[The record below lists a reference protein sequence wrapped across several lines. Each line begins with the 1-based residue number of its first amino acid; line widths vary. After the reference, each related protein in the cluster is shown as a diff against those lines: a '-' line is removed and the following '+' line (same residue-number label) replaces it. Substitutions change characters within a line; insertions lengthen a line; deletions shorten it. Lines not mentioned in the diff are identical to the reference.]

1 MMPLWAHQREA
12 VDFAVARKATLW
24 HMGMGTGKSRCAIEV
39 AKRLGISRVLIL
51 CPLSVVSGWQEQLR
65 QYGPD
70 FEAVPLSKGTVRQKT
85 EHAKE
90 RLSLAHAMGKK
101 VVVIVNYESARNEP
115 LAGMLMKQGFD
126 LLVLDESH
134 RIKSPQGT
142 TSRWVSR
149 LAKTCGTRVALT
161 GTPMPHSP
169 LDVYA
174 QFRALDPALF
184 GLSFVRFRARYAKM
198 GGYGM
203 KQVVGYQNMAEL
215 QGRLAAY
222 TYQADRSVLDLP
234 DALHQRLPITLGAK
248 ARKLYT
254 ALDNDFVAAVREG
267 EITAT
272 NALVKLLRLQ
282 QLTSGWVTA
291 EADEDRV
298 LVEVDTAKR
307 DALADLL
314 EDLPSNEPVVV
325 FGRFSADLRAAH
337 SAAARCKRKSL
348 ELSGARR
355 ELEAWQAGQATVLA
369 VQIQSGGT
377 GIDLTRAR
385 YCVYLSAGYS
395 LGDYEQSLAR
405 VHRPGQSRSV
415 VYYHLVAENT
425 VDEKVYQALRDR
437 KQVVESVLA
446 GISEPQTDKDTNGH

>member
-1 MMPLWAHQREA
+1 MALWDHQREA
-12 VDFAVARKATLW
+12 VEFALARKATLW
-24 HMGMGTGKSRCAIEV
+24 HMGMGTGKSRCAIEL

-51 CPLSVVSGWQEQLR
+51 CPLSVVPGWVDQLR

-70 FEAVPLSKGTVRQKT
+70 FEPVPLRKGTVRRKA
-85 EHAKE
+85 EYAKE

-101 VVVIVNYESARNEP
+101 AVVIVNYESARNEP
-115 LAGMLMKQGFD
+115 LASMLMAQKFD

-134 RIKSPQGT
+134 RIKSPKGT

-149 LAKTCGTRVALT
+149 LAKTCERRVALT

-215 QGRLAAY
+215 QDRLGSY

-234 DALHQRLPITLGAK
+234 DAIHQRIPIELGSK

-254 ALDNDFVAAVREG
+254 ALDRDFVAAVREG
-267 EITAT
+267 EITAS

-282 QLTSGWVTA
+282 QLTSGWVTV
-291 EADEDRV
+291 EQDEQTD

-307 DALADLL
+307 DALVDLFQ
-314 EDLPSNEPVVV
+314 DLPANEPVVV
-325 FGRFSADLRAAH
+325 FGRFTADLRAAH
-337 SAAARCKRKSL
+337 DAAASAKRTSL
-348 ELSGARR
+348 ELSGQRR
-355 ELEAWQAGQATVLA
+355 ELEDWQAGRATVLA

-415 VYYHLVAENT
+415 NYYHLVAQDT

-437 KQVVESVLA
+437 KQVVESVLD
-446 GISEPQTDKDTNGH
+446 GITTPTKETTHGC

>member
-1 MMPLWAHQREA
+1 MIRLWDHQREA
-12 VDFAVARKATLW
+12 IEFALARRATLW
-24 HMGMGTGKSRCAIEV
+24 HMGMGTGKSRCAIEL

-51 CPLSVVSGWQEQLR
+51 CPLSVVNGWVDQLR

-70 FEAVPLSKGTVRQKT
+70 FEPLPLLKGTVRRKADY
-85 EHAKE
+85 AKE
-90 RLSLAHAMGKK
+90 RLALAHAVGKK
-101 VVVIVNYESARNEP
+101 TVVIVNYESARNEP
-115 LAGMLMKQGFD
+115 LASVLMSQQFD

-149 LAKTCGTRVALT
+149 LAKTCGRKVALT

-203 KQVVGYQNMAEL
+203 KQVVGYQNMGEL
-215 QGRLAAY
+215 QNRLSAY

-234 DALHQRLPITLGAK
+234 DAVHQRIPVELGAK
-248 ARKLYT
+248 ARKLYS

-267 EITAT
+267 EITAS

-282 QLTSGWVTA
+282 QLTSGWVTV
-291 EADEDRV
+291 EQDEQTD

-314 EDLPSNEPVVV
+314 QDLPPNEPVVV

-337 SAAARCKRKSL
+337 DAAARCKRQSL
-348 ELSGARR
+348 ELSGSRR
-355 ELEAWQAGQATVLA
+355 ELEEWQAGKATVLA

-415 VYYHLVAENT
+415 HYYHLVAQGT
-425 VDEKVYQALRDR
+425 VDEKVYEALRNR
-437 KQVVESVLA
+437 KQVVESVLS
-446 GISEPQTDKDTNGH
+446 GITTNQEEHTDGH